1 MKFHHI
7 GYLTNNLKS
16 SIDEFKKINYKKKGK
31 QVNDT
36 ILKVKI
42 QFINNK
48 NNIVELV
55 LPHKKNYGLLKVLKM
70 KKYAYHFA
78 YKVSNIYKTIKALKK
93 KKLKLIVN
101 PVSAKA
107 FKNKKVAFL
116 KMKDGFIIELIES

>member
-70 KKYAYHFA
+70 KKYAYC
-78 YKVSNIYKTIKALKK
+78 
-93 KKLKLIVN
+93 
-101 PVSAKA
+101 
-107 FKNKKVAFL
+107 KNKN
-116 KMKDGFIIELIES
+116 